1 MKTCCLALACVLFA
15 RPLPAQTQPAA
26 SHNVRWWEAAALVGV
41 IGVASVA
48 DRGVDG
54 WIQDQR
60 SSQSDAVA
68 RGFRNGGQPEVVF
81 GVAGGI
87 VVAGVISGRPSL
99 RRSGVRVLSSV
110 VVAGVTTAVFKR
122 GMGRLRPSETTDPY
136 VFKPFTQHDAFPS
149 GHSTLAFA
157 LATSLGEEVHNRWV
171 TAALYAGATG
181 TAWSRLNDHRHWLS
195 DVMAGAAVG
204 ITAAKVMEGRWRV
217 FGLGPPLFLIDPRGA
232 RVEWRAEF

>member
-1 MKTCCLALACVLFA
+1 MA
-15 RPLPAQTQPAA
+15 
-26 SHNVRWWEAAALVGV
+26 V

>member
-1 MKTCCLALACVLFA
+1 MA
-15 RPLPAQTQPAA
+15 
-26 SHNVRWWEAAALVGV
+26 V

-87 VVAGVISGRPSL
+87 VVAGVVSGRPSL

-149 GHSTLAFA
+149 WQARRSA
-157 LATSLGEEVHNRWV
+157 SL
-171 TAALYAGATG
+171 
-181 TAWSRLNDHRHWLS
+181 
-195 DVMAGAAVG
+195 
-204 ITAAKVMEGRWRV
+204 
-217 FGLGPPLFLIDPRGA
+217 PR
-232 RVEWRAEF
+232 RSWRAAGVCSASALRYS

>member
-1 MKTCCLALACVLFA
+1 MA
-15 RPLPAQTQPAA
+15 
-26 SHNVRWWEAAALVGV
+26 V
-41 IGVASVA
+41 IGVTSVA

-87 VVAGVISGRPSL
+87 VVAGVVSGRPSL